1 MTKQVIESILAPIRA
16 LIMKSRPA
24 YKDYLGEEIVEEKKV
39 LVSGEFGS
47 IIESDATVNPGET
60 YLVTIDGIEQEMV
73 AQDMSF
79 DLLFTEDPPS
89 YLYGF
94 AGIDY
99 NNIIYVGGDSVFGYF
114 SRYGGKTVSLFRNGT
129 LLADGGVM
137 EKMNELPSLCEA
149 SLTLRDDTFTGYV
162 EEDTYTVK
170 IGDEE
175 PIRVELDGDYQL
187 FSPEVFNPNFTISF
201 YDGKC
206 ESWVNDNIYS
216 TFSIAQKVQTTKKK
230 YDIKLLPEELL
241 PESCA
246 TKSEIASKNNPVF
259 TGSFSQNRRPN
270 TTIGDYSHAEGSNTT
285 ASGDYSHAEGSS
297 TTASGDYS
305 HAEGSSTTAS
315 GYVSHAE
322 GRNTTARGYISH
334 AEGYWTIASSGYSHA
349 EGNSTTASGYVSH
362 AEGSMATASGDYS
375 HAEGSNTTASGY
387 YSHAEGYWTIA
398 QGFSQHVQGRYNIPQ
413 GDSKIPRPSDYLHIV
428 GNGSSDTSRSNCH
441 TLDRSGNA
449 WFAGDVYVGSTSG
462 KDKDDGS
469 KKLATEEYVDSKLT
483 LISPNGKKFKI
494 TVDDTGAISATEVT
508 T

>member
-39 LVSGEFGS
+39 LVSGKFGS

-60 YLVTIDGIEQEMV
+60 YLVTFDGVEQEMV

-79 DLLFTEDPPS
+79 DSLFTGDPPS

-94 AGIDY
+94 ADVDY
-99 NNIIYVGGDSVFGYF
+99 NNLFYVDGDGVFGYF

-162 EEDTYTVK
+162 KEDTYTVK

-175 PIRVELDGDYQL
+175 PIEMEFSSDYQL
-187 FSPEVFNPNFTISF
+187 FSPECFNQKFAISF
-201 YDGKC
+201 YDGLC
-206 ESWVNDNIYS
+206 NSGVNDNIYS

-246 TKSEIASKNNPVF
+246 TKSETASKNDPVF

-270 TTIGDYSHAEGSNTT
+270 TTIGDYSHAEGRNTT
-285 ASGDYSHAEGSS
+285 ASGDYSHAEGSD
-297 TTASGDYS
+297 TTAS
-305 HAEGSSTTAS
+305 
-315 GYVSHAE
+315 
-322 GRNTTARGYISH
+322 GYISH
-334 AEGYWTIASSGYSHA
+334 AEGDL
-349 EGNSTTASGYVSH
+349 TTASGYISR
-362 AEGSMATASGDYS
+362 AEGYRTSANGD
-375 HAEGSNTTASGY
+375 

-398 QGFSQHVQGRYNIPQ
+398 QGHSQHVQGRYNIPQ
-413 GDSKIPRPSDYLHIV
+413 GDSKITRPSDYVHIV

>member
-60 YLVTIDGIEQEMV
+60 YLVTIDGVEQEMV

-79 DLLFTEDPPS
+79 GSLFTGDPPS
-89 YLYGF
+89 YAYGF
-94 AGIDY
+94 ADVDY
-99 NNIIYVGGDSVFGYF
+99 NNTIYVGGDSVFGYF

-175 PIRVELDGDYQL
+175 PIRVELSGDNQL
-187 FSPEVFNPNFTISF
+187 FSPEVFNQKFAISF

-206 ESWVNDNIYS
+206 GSSVNDNIYS

-241 PESCA
+241 PERYA
-246 TKSEIASKNNPVF
+246 TKSETASKNNPVF

-270 TTIGDYSHAEGSNTT
+270 TTIGDYSHAEGSMAT
-285 ASGDYSHAEGSS
+285 ASGDYSHAEGN
-297 TTASGDYS
+297 
-305 HAEGSSTTAS
+305 STTAS

-322 GRNTTARGYISH
+322 GRNTTARGYVSH
-334 AEGYWTIASSGYSHA
+334 AEGYWTIASSDYSHA

-362 AEGSMATASGDYS
+362 AEGSMATASGNHS
-375 HAEGSNTTASGY
+375 HAEGSNTTASGD

-398 QGFSQHVQGRYNIPQ
+398 QGLSQHVQGRYNIPQ

-462 KDKDDGS
+462 KDKDNGS
-469 KKLATEEYVDSKLT
+469 KKLATKEYVDSKLT

>member
-175 PIRVELDGDYQL
+175 PIRVELSGDHQL
-187 FSPEVFNPNFTISF
+187 FSSECLNQKFVISF

-270 TTIGDYSHAEGSNTT
+270 TTI
-285 ASGDYSHAEGSS
+285 
-297 TTASGDYS
+297 
-305 HAEGSSTTAS
+305 
-315 GYVSHAE
+315 
-322 GRNTTARGYISH
+322 
-334 AEGYWTIASSGYSHA
+334 
-349 EGNSTTASGYVSH
+349 
-362 AEGSMATASGDYS
+362 GDYS